1 MDDLTVARE
10 TNRRLNRRLGD
21 MEHQL
26 HSLVSVA
33 QNETSKAQKIAGQ
46 AQEVARRANA
56 EWHKQYKRASDSDR
70 TIDRL
75 AMWLFAIGVWAVA
88 ATAAAVWFGLR

>member
-1 MDDLTVARE
+1 MDDLTTARE

-33 QNETSKAQKIAGQ
+33 QNETAKAQKIAGQ
-46 AQEVARRANA
+46 AQEVARMASA
-56 EWHKQYKRASDSDR
+56 DWWKRNQQVTDLRKDV
-70 TIDRL
+70 DRL
-75 AMWLFAIGVWAVA
+75 AMWLFAVCVWAVA
-88 ATAAAVWFGLR
+88 ATASAAWFAWH